1 MAYASTVTKTKI
13 TEVDF
18 VYDITETM
26 GGVTAHTTTD
36 FSIDVPTSGRIL
48 RYICSASA
56 GTVDPV
62 IATAADPYDSS
73 GGVRNDVNLVLQNA
87 TAAAVVDLQPQGY
100 VLYHASGQ
108 KLYINNVCSNTGA
121 TVTTKI
127 FLRNTWG
134 L

>member
-62 IATAADPYDSS
+62 IATGADPYDSTT
-73 GGVRNDVNLVLQNA
+73 GVREDVNLVLENA

>member
-26 GGVTAHTTTD
+26 GTTTAGTATD

-62 IATAADPYDSS
+62 IATAADPYDGS
-73 GGVRNDVNLVLQNA
+73 VREDVNLVLENA

-108 KLYINNVCSNTGA
+108 KLYINNVCSDTGA